1 MTLLCC
7 ELSTR
12 CAISSL
18 FLKVAIFTPAL
29 DLVFFC
35 FFHLSFFWRGRLWDV
50 NPITAQSDRN
60 QRLLSAQIWASSEPL
75 LGFSTHNAGDQYYAT
90 HTLLFAINNLHG
102 LSFFFTVLWPNRKMT
117 DIAFWYL
124 HQMIR
129 MGEIPEWASL
139 LWQWQNTQKLNFWR
153 PNRDLEIFPS
163 SINLHSV
170 THCFT

>member
-29 DLVFFC
+29 DLVFFV
-35 FFHLSFFWRGRLWDV
+35 FFIFLFFEEDDFGMWILSRLRVTGTSGSFQLRSERRLSPFWDFQHIMQVISIMPPTLYYW
-50 NPITAQSDRN
+50 PLITFMVF
-60 QRLLSAQIWASSEPL
+60 L
-75 LGFSTHNAGDQYYAT
+75 
-90 HTLLFAINNLHG
+90 
-102 LSFFFTVLWPNRKMT
+102 FFTVLWPNRKMT